1 MIYNFYQL
9 KLTLEKQSGYYF
21 HHTDPPPQC
30 NQKYFLHNIERLIDF
45 YSGPTKDLL
54 IYSDISMEV
63 THLDLQSLIDQQEFR
78 SLIRSPTCFK
88 GKEGRCIDLMLTNRK
103 HGFMLSQSFE
113 TGFSDFHH
121 MIYTVLKTTY
131 NKIPPITIKYRSYKK
146 FSEPEFLGD
155 VAAALAAVNPGTY
168 DEFEDVIKQALDKH
182 APIKTAIHRGNN
194 NKPHINKDMRNAIMK
209 RTRLE
214 NIASKT
220 KNQGGF
226 QKYKAQRNLV
236 VKINRM
242 EKRQFYDSL
251 DPTVVGKDKHFWK
264 TFRPFFSEQSNSKES
279 YF

>member
-1 MIYNFYQL
+1 
-9 KLTLEKQSGYYF
+9 
-21 HHTDPPPQC
+21 
-30 NQKYFLHNIERLIDF
+30 
-45 YSGPTKDLL
+45 
-54 IYSDISMEV
+54 MEV
-63 THLDLQSLIDQQEFR
+63 TQLDLQSFIDQQELY

-88 GKEGRCIDLMLTNRK
+88 GKAGRCIDLMLTNRK

-121 MIYTVLKTTY
+121 MIYTVLKTKY

-146 FSEPEFLGD
+146 FSEHEFLGD
-155 VAAALAAVNPGTY
+155 VAAALAAINPETY
-168 DEFEDVIKQALDKH
+168 DEFDDVIKQALDKH

-194 NKPHINKDMRNAIMK
+194 KPHINKEMRKAIMK

-214 NIASKT
+214 NIANKT
-220 KNQGGF
+220 KNQDDF

-236 VKINRM
+236 VKMNRR

-251 DPTVVGKDKHFWK
+251 DPTVIGKDKHFWK
-264 TFRPFFSEQSNSKES
+264 TFKPSSQSSQTPKKN